1 MTIKD
6 KHAVRIEK
14 KFCNLITE
22 NPWTIELDRNEY
34 RLQQFKRKAPSLYN
48 SHREKILADIE
59 LLRVDVTVWF
69 ETNKKQG
76 NKFR

>member
-76 NKFR
+76 NKFK